1 MTIAIAVSVYRSI
14 ILPKGAIYMNIQEL
28 TGVLTIVMP
37 SVTAIVAILVPLIIE
52 KKRSESELKLKQLEI
67 LYDKKLEIYKEFAD
81 SYGRMHENRSMDDYH
96 RFRGAA
102 NKAAVLSE
110 PQCRNAIF
118 NLLDKVDLFNG
129 STNQDTDIKFQ
140 ACIGMLYRQ
149 IIRDESKVRVFSRTG
164 SEKRSEGPNV
174 SAGS

>member
-1 MTIAIAVSVYRSI
+1 
-14 ILPKGAIYMNIQEL
+14 MNAQEL
-28 TGVLTIVMP
+28 TGVLTLVLP

-52 KKRSESELKLKQLEI
+52 KRRSESELKLKQLEI

-81 SYGRMHENRSMDDYH
+81 TYGRMHENRSIDDYQK
-96 RFRGAA
+96 FRGAA

-149 IIRDESKVRVFSRTG
+149 IVRDESKVRVFSRAG
-164 SEKRSEGPNV
+164 GKKYPEDPNI
-174 SAGS
+174 SADS